1 MADNRPIGAKIERI
15 SDKDIAKDCDR
26 VSFVF
31 GFCFSGLSVFITLP
45 GPDLELLDKGLA
57 HALGQTPR
65 KQGKFVKKERNKM
78 RKERQGKGNKEKE
91 TYQRVPRPSAQ
102 ADAIIADAQAAYAVL
117 VAAQRAHL
125 VSSEYI
131 PHLQAV
137 LMGGLFEW
145 ELWMTYLALKVI
157 ITRKQQSARNR
168 ESNRRNTTQYLV
180 AL

>member
-1 MADNRPIGAKIERI
+1 
-15 SDKDIAKDCDR
+15 
-26 VSFVF
+26 
-31 GFCFSGLSVFITLP
+31 
-45 GPDLELLDKGLA
+45 
-57 HALGQTPR
+57 
-65 KQGKFVKKERNKM
+65 M